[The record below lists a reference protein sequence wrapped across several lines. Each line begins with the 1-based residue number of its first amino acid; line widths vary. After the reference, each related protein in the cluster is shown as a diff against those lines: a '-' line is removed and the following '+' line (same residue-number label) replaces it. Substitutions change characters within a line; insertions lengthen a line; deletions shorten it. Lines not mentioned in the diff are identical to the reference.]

1 VRNPAQL
8 RAGTAGARIA
18 KRLAGGNVYESVEQ
32 ATDAILAKLRG
43 KRGVDDAEPLPRIA

>member
-8 RAGTAGARIA
+8 RAGAAGARIA
-18 KRLAGGNVYESVEQ
+18 RRLAGGNVYESVEQ